1 MITDRVPFEF
11 TLVDKRHKPFVE
23 GERNNLRSLAQ
34 YILYPGF
41 IFAAIMGGMGLL
53 FFMRMGISGLAYNF
67 SVRNDWVTTEAT
79 IVAIVPVQFGDRF
92 NWHYMYTF
100 QTDDG
105 QQGSGKI
112 VEDNK
117 YEFSEGQMVPVRY
130 LRTNPKENVYANERM
145 PKSVLYWVLVGIG
158 SLWVYV
164 CAKLMYRHF
173 SEYITIKGFSQ
184 KGTAVPGRIVEI
196 KFPPWHSDNKNVE
209 IEYTFNA
216 LDGTWWKRRDSI
228 SLLYLVGKPE
238 PGTTVAVW
246 WVTDEVAVL
255 L

>member
-1 MITDRVPFEF
+1 MTTDRVLFEF

-23 GERNNLRSLAQ
+23 GEGNSLRSLAQ

-41 IFAAIMGGMGLL
+41 ILAAIMAGMGLL
-53 FFMRMGISGLAYNF
+53 FFMRMGISGLANNF

-79 IVAIVPVQFGDRF
+79 IVSIVPVQFGDQF

-105 QQGSGKI
+105 QQVWGKI

-117 YEFSEGQMVPVRY
+117 YEFSEGQMVPLRY

-158 SLWVYV
+158 SLWMYV
-164 CAKLMYRHF
+164 CAKLLYRHF
-173 SEYITIKGFSQ
+173 SEYLTIKGFSQ
-184 KGTAVPGRIVEI
+184 KGTAVPGEI
-196 KFPPWHSDNKNVE
+196 IEIHFPPWHSDEKTLKLNILLPHWMAPGGKDA
-209 IEYTFNA
+209 IRFLSYT
-216 LDGTWWKRRDSI
+216 
-228 SLLYLVGKPE
+228 
-238 PGTTVAVW
+238 
-246 WVTDEVAVL
+246 
-255 L
+255 